1 MRKTKAKLQV
11 TESKRNSML
20 DSQSADIAQYQSMKG
35 KFLTVE
41 QVLEILRKR
50 QGERT
55 QREFAAELGITGQYL
70 CDLYLRRRDPG
81 EKVLENLG
89 IVRRTIYEQVA

>member
-1 MRKTKAKLQV
+1 MRAKSQV
-11 TESKRNSML
+11 AEIKRKIPL
-20 DSQSADIAQYQSMKG
+20 DSQPADNAEYQSMKG

-41 QVLEILRKR
+41 QVLEMLRKR
-50 QGERT
+50 QGDRT

-81 EKVLENLG
+81 EAVLKNFG